1 MQILITDLKQIYQ
14 PFPNPVL
21 TIGNFDGIH
30 LGHQRLF
37 QKVRERAEAIGGTA
51 TVMTFQPHPAAVLRP
66 AKAPRQIVA
75 DENKAELIFGCG
87 IEVLLLLPFSWEFA
101 QIPAPDFVKKIL
113 MGKIGMKEI
122 VIGYDYTFGRKREG
136 NIDLLK
142 ELGADGGFAVHIHP
156 PVMVKGQPVSSTRI
170 RELILSGAME
180 EAKALL
186 GRPFSL
192 SGRVIPGQNIGRKVL
207 GFPTANLEPREK
219 LLPQRGVYVVQ
230 VETENGT
237 YFGVTNVGFNPTF
250 SGKHISVET
259 YLLDFDQTLYDQFIT
274 VGFLKRLRGEK
285 TFAGPEALRAQIQKD
300 VELARECLPQF
311 RSP

>member
-1 MQILITDLKQIYQ
+1 MQILINDLNQIHQ

-30 LGHQRLF
+30 LGHQGLF
-37 QKVRERAEAIGGTA
+37 QKVQERARAIAGTG
-51 TVMTFQPHPAAVLRP
+51 TVMTFRPHPAAVLRP
-66 AKAPRQIVA
+66 AKAPRQIIA
-75 DENKAELIFGCG
+75 DENKAGLIFDCG
-87 IEVLLLLPFSWEFA
+87 VEVLLLLPFSWEFA
-101 QIPAPDFVKKIL
+101 QIPARDFVKKIL
-113 MGKIGMKEI
+113 VERIGMKEI

-142 ELGADGGFAVHIHP
+142 ELGAAWGFAVHIHP

-219 LLPQRGVYVVQ
+219 LLPQRGVYVVRA
-230 VETENGT
+230 ETESGA
-237 YFGVTNVGFNPTF
+237 YYGVTNVGFNPTF

-259 YLLDFDQTLYDQFIT
+259 YLFDFDQTLYDQLIS
-274 VGFLKRLRGEK
+274 VCFLRRLRGEK
-285 TFAGPEALRAQIQKD
+285 TFAGPESLRAQIRKD
-300 VELARECLPQF
+300 VEQAREWL
-311 RSP
+311 SKSN

>member
-1 MQILITDLKQIYQ
+1 MKILITDLNQIHQ
-14 PFPNPVL
+14 PFPKPVL

-30 LGHQRLF
+30 LGHQGLF
-37 QKVRERAEAIGGTA
+37 QKVQERARAIAGTG
-51 TVMTFQPHPAAVLRP
+51 TVMTFRPHPAAVLRP
-66 AKAPRQIVA
+66 AKAPRQIIA
-75 DENKAELIFGCG
+75 DENKAGLIFDCG
-87 IEVLLLLPFSWEFA
+87 VEVLLLLPFSWEFA
-101 QIPAPDFVKKIL
+101 QIPARDFVKKIL
-113 MGKIGMKEI
+113 VEKIGMKEI

-142 ELGADGGFAVHIHP
+142 ELGAAWGFAVHIHP

-219 LLPQRGVYVVQ
+219 LLPQRGVYVVRA
-230 VETENGT
+230 ETENGA

-259 YLLDFDQTLYDQFIT
+259 YLFDFDQTLYDQLLT
-274 VGFLKRLRGEK
+274 VCFLKRLRGEK
-285 TFAGPEALRAQIQKD
+285 TFAGPESLRTQIRKD
-300 VELARECLPQF
+300 VEQAREWL
-311 RSP
+311 SKSK

>member
-1 MQILITDLKQIYQ
+1 MQILINDLAQIYQ

-30 LGHQRLF
+30 LGHQSLF
-37 QKVRERAEAIGGTA
+37 QKVRERARATSGTA

-66 AKAPRQIVA
+66 AKAPRQIIA
-75 DENKAELIFGCG
+75 DENKPELIFGCG
-87 IEVLLLLPFSWEFA
+87 VEVLLLLPFSWEFA
-101 QIPAPDFVKKIL
+101 QIPARDFVQKIL
-113 MGKIGMKEI
+113 VEKIGMKEI

-136 NIDLLK
+136 NIELLK
-142 ELGADGGFAVHIHP
+142 ELGAAGGFAVHIHP

-180 EAKALL
+180 EARALL

-219 LLPQRGVYVVQ
+219 LLPQRGVYIVR
-230 VETENGT
+230 VETESGA
-237 YFGVTNVGFNPTF
+237 YYGVTNVGFNPTF

-259 YLLDFDQTLYDQFIT
+259 YLFDFDQTLYDQLIT
-274 VGFLKRLRGEK
+274 VCFLKRLRGEK

-300 VELARECLPQF
+300 VELARECLSQIK
-311 RSP
+311 